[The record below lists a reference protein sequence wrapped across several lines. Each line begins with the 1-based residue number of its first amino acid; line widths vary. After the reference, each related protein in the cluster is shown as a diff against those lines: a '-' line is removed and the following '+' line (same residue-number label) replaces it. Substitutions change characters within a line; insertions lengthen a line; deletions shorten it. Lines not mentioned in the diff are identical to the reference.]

1 MALAG
6 RGARVETTPPGS
18 NFYKQVWGL
27 PTPSRCS
34 PHAERGE
41 LSPATAA
48 RSLHTETAGSSSIT
62 TRELL
67 RSKPSVVKCP
77 CLYSAVAPI
86 CRARQPCAG
95 RSDTEASG
103 DAVPAM
109 QHGGRGVRE
118 PLATRRWLSGAT
130 LLLFSVTVLPPPARA
145 DISGSLRCRAGTV
158 LMRTDSKTCPT
169 ERGRPAAAVERAC
182 CQRRNGKVRCM
193 PYPQCPTRSP
203 S

>member
-1 MALAG
+1 MCGAV
-6 RGARVETTPPGS
+6 RWGARVETNPPGS

-27 PTPSRCS
+27 PTPSKRS
-34 PHAERGE
+34 PHAGCGE
-41 LSPATAA
+41 LSAATAA
-48 RSLHTETAGSSSIT
+48 RWLHTETAGSPREFASIQ
-62 TRELL
+62 
-67 RSKPSVVKCP
+67 
-77 CLYSAVAPI
+77 AI
-86 CRARQPCAG
+86 CGEVFLPLQTLG
-95 RSDTEASG
+95 N
-103 DAVPAM
+103 AVPAM